1 MISDFH
7 SDYSLCDADDAVV
20 MKDIYPIPIL
30 IANSEFLTFRLN
42 SWNYLIWKS
51 AANITWWVYWM
62 RNRGLLLP
70 FFGPFF
76 IQVSLLTNWPVLSNF
91 IIWKCTV
98 EKGQRNDE
106 RYPIPTL
113 IADSE
118 FCRDSWSYLSIH
130 RTVWSTLIWPA
141 MSNFI
146 IWKCT
151 VEKIKQM
158 QWRKASNPDS

>member
-1 MISDFH
+1 MWCWRRGGDERYLSNPDP
-7 SDYSLCDADDAVV
+7 YRKLW
-20 MKDIYPIPIL
+20 IL
-30 IANSEFLTFRLN
+30 DVSSQSMELFD
-42 SWNYLIWKS
+42 LIWKS

-98 EKGQRNDE
+98 EKGQRNEE

-118 FCRDSWSYLSIH
+118 FCRDSW